1 MSLFIHYYLL
11 QVSRKHTV
19 PKNKE
24 NMIYYSENDSNIAK
38 KYKYTFLNFP
48 FNGSCS
54 CNDEKKPTDNKNFIL
69 TSFFLTVKLKC
80 DHTDQLFWK
89 TVQDNMQHENIDS
102 SAKTLQHHNLQL
114 TCKQPR
120 VILFLFFFHPFLS
133 SLSRFSIQVRLLA
146 WMTSHTVNGGNY
158 LSLFFLLFRFK
169 RSQSCRQTLSNLSLA
184 FRPHSIFRTSF
195 KEINNNCYF
204 LRQQHT
210 SKQSDKIKFISNL
223 TFIYTC

>member
-11 QVSRKHTV
+11 QVLRKHTV

-24 NMIYYSENDSNIAK
+24 NIIYYSENDSNIAK

-89 TVQDNMQHENIDS
+89 TVQDNMQHESIDS
-102 SAKTLQHHNLQL
+102 STKTLQHHNLQL

-120 VILFLFFFHPFLS
+120 VILFLFLFFIPF
-133 SLSRFSIQVRLLA
+133 SLRCL
-146 WMTSHTVNGGNY
+146 G
-158 LSLFFLLFRFK
+158 SLFRLGCSPEWPLI
-169 RSQSCRQTLSNLSLA
+169 QSMEGIISACFFSSSGSKGHKAADRRCQTSA
-184 FRPHSIFRTSF
+184 
-195 KEINNNCYF
+195 
-204 LRQQHT
+204 
-210 SKQSDKIKFISNL
+210 
-223 TFIYTC
+223 

>member
-1 MSLFIHYYLL
+1 MS
-11 QVSRKHTV
+11 
-19 PKNKE
+19 
-24 NMIYYSENDSNIAK
+24 
-38 KYKYTFLNFP
+38 
-48 FNGSCS
+48 SCF
-54 CNDEKKPTDNKNFIL
+54 C
-69 TSFFLTVKLKC
+69 
-80 DHTDQLFWK
+80 
-89 TVQDNMQHENIDS
+89 
-102 SAKTLQHHNLQL
+102 
-114 TCKQPR
+114 
-120 VILFLFFFHPFLS
+120 FFFHPFLS

-223 TFIYTC
+223 TFIYTCWWSNDQNNTNQNWNQLYWRSMFTYKALVYIAVSVLKNRLLEQGK